1 MNSQINNQE
10 TVEYAI
16 EVNHISKAYRM
27 FRQPSDRLK
36 QTFTKKKLYE
46 DFWALR
52 DISFRV
58 PKGGVVGIVGRNGSG
73 KSTLLQILA
82 GTLAPTSGDF
92 RINGKIAALLEL
104 GSGFNPEFTGR
115 ENVYLCGSIYGISED
130 EMNRRFPTIEKF
142 ADIGDFIDQ
151 PVKSYSSGMFAR
163 LAFAVNINV
172 DADILIVDEVLSV
185 GDHFFQAKCMQE
197 INKLMAN
204 GTTILLVSHSQAMV
218 KALCSSALLFN
229 KGSLVIQGNCDEVM
243 DRYMAISL
251 SDEKEYKENLARA
264 NRKKLMEQEMTE
276 YYALSDTKDR
286 FLQYRSVLQPPFEK
300 RITERFGTC
309 IAQFIEAAFFQDGSE
324 AVVLENQKHC
334 TISVWVKATE
344 DIPHNSEIGVVVRT
358 FEGIDLF
365 ALNPFFISKHIDP
378 IRKDAV
384 IRVDYTFK
392 LILGPGKYS
401 VTLGMR
407 TPVQGEYVDKVFN
420 AIVFDV
426 IDSTS
431 ATIPLLFDVPFE
443 MDVST
448 IENA

>member
-1 MNSQINNQE
+1 MNNSRNE
-10 TVEYAI
+10 ATEYAI

-27 FRQPSDRLK
+27 FQQPSDRFK
-36 QTFTKKKLYE
+36 QIFTQKKMYE

-52 DISFRV
+52 DISFRI

-82 GTLAPTSGDF
+82 GTLAPTSGSYK
-92 RINGKIAALLEL
+92 INGKVAALLEL

-130 EMNRRFPTIEKF
+130 EMNKRFADIEKF
-142 ADIGDFIDQ
+142 ADIGEFIDQ
-151 PVKSYSSGMFAR
+151 PVKAYSSGMFAR
-163 LAFAVNINV
+163 LAFSVNINV

-197 INKLMAN
+197 INRLMAK

-229 KGSLVIQGNCDEVM
+229 KGELIIQGDCDEVM
-243 DRYMAISL
+243 DHYMAISL
-251 SDEKEYKENLARA
+251 SAEREYKEKMACADREKMLG
-264 NRKKLMEQEMTE
+264 QEHLDSN
-276 YYALSDTKDR
+276 ASADTKDNSA
-286 FLQYRSVLQPPFEK
+286 QYVSRLQPPLSR
-300 RITERFGTC
+300 RITERFGTGV
-309 IAQFIEAAFFQDGSE
+309 AEFIEAAIFQNDSE
-324 AVVLENQKHC
+324 AVVLENREYC
-334 TISVWVKATE
+334 TISVWAKANE
-344 DIPHNSEIGVVVRT
+344 NIPNNSEIGVVVRT

-365 ALNPFFISKHIDP
+365 ALNPFFISRHIGP
-378 IRKDAV
+378 VRKGNV

-392 LILGPGKYS
+392 LTLGPGKYS

-407 TPVQGEYVDKVFN
+407 TPIQGEYADKVFN

-431 ATIPLLFDVPFE
+431 STIPLLFEVPFE
-443 MDVST
+443 MDVS
-448 IENA
+448 IIDDK